1 MFPSGSHGRAGV
13 GTIYIPDSRDQ
24 EPVEEVTAMVL
35 VVDTQVAL
43 AITILGHVIFPTVDV
58 FSDVSLAV
66 RLWRG
71 IDRDLTVR

>member
-1 MFPSGSHGRAGV
+1 MFPPGSHGRAGISS
-13 GTIYIPDSRDQ
+13 IYIPDSRDQ
-24 EPVEEVTAMVL
+24 DPVKEATAMVM
-35 VVDTQVAL
+35 VVDTKVAL
-43 AITILGHVIFPTVDV
+43 VITILGHVIFPTVDV